1 MTSLGRLKTMNW
13 LTHSQWERKRDCL
26 MVTWRPLVFHLHCQK
41 ETGWQMGM
49 KTDSKIHFHWQKE
62 KD

>member
-1 MTSLGRLKTMNW
+1 MNW